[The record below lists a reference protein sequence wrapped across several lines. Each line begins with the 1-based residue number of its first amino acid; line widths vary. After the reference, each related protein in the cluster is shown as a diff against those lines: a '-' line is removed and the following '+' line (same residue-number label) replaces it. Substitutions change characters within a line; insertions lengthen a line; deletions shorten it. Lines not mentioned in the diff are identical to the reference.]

1 MTTVDAAAL
10 KVALKDALNFADRH
24 AREFGVVRLRT
35 TDTHLVVSATDR
47 YVFARLRVPA
57 RDPEP
62 MDVCVGYDDIKTLV
76 LPLLSTGSV
85 SLTRKADRV
94 LLGVFTATL
103 PLLTTE
109 PPLVLVRGEQKL
121 FSFSFDEEGA
131 SMAAFTIDLLRKL
144 PRRDGARSQAHM
156 FHVGKSTVWFDASP
170 ERRWVVLVAPA
181 RVPDNPADAFFDH
194 NNTWKDLS

>member
-94 LLGVFTATL
+94 LLGVFTSTL
-103 PLLTTE
+103 PLL
-109 PPLVLVRGEQKL
+109 PQNRP
-121 FSFSFDEEGA
+121 
-131 SMAAFTIDLLRKL
+131 
-144 PRRDGARSQAHM
+144 
-156 FHVGKSTVWFDASP
+156 
-170 ERRWVVLVAPA
+170 
-181 RVPDNPADAFFDH
+181 
-194 NNTWKDLS
+194 